1 MVYNSKGCYVF
12 KLMHDIYLKGCY
24 YCSPYG
30 AHSALSRS
38 SVVTISGYAKLSD
51 DPLISRYLNGI
62 V

>member
-51 DPLISRYLNGI
+51 DPLISR
-62 V
+62 